1 LQDLFGSN
9 TQAGAPKCKHLND
22 EERT

>member
-1 LQDLFGSN
+1 VEVLLLVA
-9 TQAGAPKCKHLND
+9 QAGAPKYKHLND

>member
-1 LQDLFGSN
+1 VEVLLLVP
-9 TQAGAPKCKHLND
+9 QAGAPKCKHLND